1 MPNAPANAASVRLVK
16 KVFAVYA
23 KEIGATAGDLETV
36 MADFLVAMMGLAEAE
51 GADFEAILEAAR
63 TQVDGGF

>member
-1 MPNAPANAASVRLVK
+1 MPQSPANPASVRLVK
-16 KVFAVYA
+16 KAFAVYA
-23 KEIGATAGDLETV
+23 REIGADPSDLETV
-36 MADFLVAMMGLAEAE
+36 MADFIVSMMGLASSE